1 VNLGS
6 LNLRLKNQNHKKGCE
21 YHELMKGHDAMIIVP
36 MELAQML
43 DSIGIKEH
51 KRRDIATNGNCCW
64 NHIVVLPKKNG
75 IEYPLF
81 DYEKLLYKALL
92 ELSYLNSNPK
102 LHTHDKDN
110 IVHS

>member
-43 DSIGIKEH
+43 DS
-51 KRRDIATNGNCCW
+51 RYQRTQ
-64 NHIVVLPKKNG
+64 KKG
-75 IEYPLF
+75 
-81 DYEKLLYKALL
+81 
-92 ELSYLNSNPK
+92 
-102 LHTHDKDN
+102 
-110 IVHS
+110 HSQ